1 MRLPFT
7 FRPAARAL
15 PAALCCALLCGCSP
29 EYVIR
34 GGWEQMKILSDRRP
48 IEEVVA
54 DPDTDPEVR
63 GKLLLVRDARVFAK
77 RRLGLDPG
85 SSFTSYATLDSDT
98 LVLVVSAA
106 PEFELRWK
114 TWWFPIVGDVPYK
127 GFFDFDEAHAEADE
141 LEGQGYDVY
150 LRPSGAFSTL
160 GWLPDP
166 VLSTSLREDSLG
178 LVETVIHEITH
189 TTFYPKGQARFNESF
204 ANFVGWRGAIE
215 FFCDALADRERCAV
229 AERRW
234 TDVRIFGEFFNSV
247 VAPLEELYASGR
259 PEQELRA
266 GKQRILDEAF
276 ARFESEYRPRFVAGS
291 YGSLDRASLDNAWLL
306 SRLLY
311 YTRLDDFEALYG
323 RYPDLASTVAA
334 LIEEAGSGDP
344 WQALDALLARPAD
357 GTRAKAVGPA
367 STWSAGSSGARA
379 A

>member
-1 MRLPFT
+1 MRTPSI
-7 FRPAARAL
+7 FRPAARAFTATL
-15 PAALCCALLCGCSP
+15 SCLLLGGCSP

-63 GKLLLVRDARVFAK
+63 EKLLLVRDARVFAK

-106 PEFELRWK
+106 PELELRWK

-127 GFFDFDEAHAEADE
+127 GFFDFDEAHAEAAE
-141 LEGQGYDVY
+141 LERQGYDVY

-189 TTFYPKGQARFNESF
+189 TTFYPKGRARFNESF

-215 FFCDALADRERCAV
+215 FFCDALADEERCGM

-234 TDVRIFGEFFNSV
+234 TDVRLFGEFFNSV

-259 PEQELRA
+259 PEEELRA

-276 ARFESEYRPRFVAGS
+276 ARFDAEYRPRFVAGS

-323 RYPDLASTVAA
+323 KYPDLASTVAA
-334 LIEEAGSGDP
+334 LIDEAGSGDP

-357 GTRAKAVGPA
+357 GTRAKAVGPE
-367 STWSAGSSGARA
+367 
-379 A
+379 

>member
-1 MRLPFT
+1 MRAPFT
-7 FRPAARAL
+7 FRPSARAL
-15 PAALCCALLCGCSP
+15 PAALCCTLLCACSP

-63 GKLLLVRDARVFAK
+63 DKLLLVRDARVFAQ

-85 SSFTSYATLDSDT
+85 SSFTSYASLDSDT

-114 TWWFPIVGDVPYK
+114 TWWFPIVGEVPYK
-127 GFFDFDEAHAEADE
+127 GFFDFEEAHAEADE
-141 LEGQGYDVY
+141 LEEQGYDVY

-166 VLSTSLREDSLG
+166 ILSTSLREDSLG

-215 FFCDALADRERCAV
+215 FFCDALSDEERCGM

-259 PEQELRA
+259 PENELRA
-266 GKQRILDEAF
+266 GKKRILDEAF
-276 ARFESEYRPRFVAGS
+276 ARFEAEYRPRFVAGS

-311 YTRLDDFEALYG
+311 YTRLDDFEALYR
-323 RYPDLASTVAA
+323 RYPDLASAVAA
-334 LIEEAGSGDP
+334 LIDEAGSDDP
-344 WQALDALLARPAD
+344 WQALDALLARPVD
-357 GTRAKAVGPA
+357 GTRAEAVGLE
-367 STWSAGSSGARA
+367 
-379 A
+379 